1 MPPKPAPP
9 KKPAPKTPAPKTP
22 ALSRPKP
29 TPTSTSTP
37 VHPPSPATP
46 LPTAPEP
53 TASAPVSAPSPA
65 TPPPST
71 TVARAKVR
79 LRPVASTPLETKV
92 RSRRLITPADSASVR
107 RPRPAPTPAPA
118 ASTPTPAASTSG
130 PAVPV
135 RTIRFTPRVG
145 GVKQDIDPVDDRF
158 PQGDPPP
165 LKPADPTKPAVA
177 VKLAQTAC
185 LVHGMAPEYLAGAL
199 ASGELGSAYRR
210 VGPFG
215 AYGRDMDKRGGG
227 GLAVYT
233 RAVGTAQRD
242 WQAQGYG
249 VGSSPTKVQLVL
261 SPTFL
266 EANTTWR
273 ASSTDGAG
281 KVPGASDADVTAVTR
296 GEKDVYD
303 LWGAQSER
311 GRALAFN
318 GTVVGPKQ
326 MNNEQLHW
334 ERVPLAGNLKA
345 VVCTDPA
352 SFATLMAIPSAAQ
365 QDASH
370 GTVPLGAGHVQV
382 LLMAPTDKLLTKLQA
397 AGLANPGFQIR

>member
-1 MPPKPAPP
+1 MPPPKPTQPRPSPKKPAPP
-9 KKPAPKTPAPKTP
+9 KPKPKPTVVPRATSRPVRPASVPAEPVPAEPEPAPASTPAP
-22 ALSRPKP
+22 A
-29 TPTSTSTP
+29 PTSSAASST
-37 VHPPSPATP
+37 A
-46 LPTAPEP
+46 
-53 TASAPVSAPSPA
+53 ASR
-65 TPPPST
+65 
-71 TVARAKVR
+71 ARAR
-79 LRPVASTPLETKV
+79 LKPVLKKPLETKV
-92 RSRRLITPADSASVR
+92 SSRRLVTPAVSA
-107 RPRPAPTPAPA
+107 PRAAPRAVPAPVPAPVPA
-118 ASTPTPAASTSG
+118 LAPRTPQ
-130 PAVPV
+130 

-145 GVKQDIDPVDDRF
+145 GVKQDIEAVGGRYA
-158 PQGDPPP
+158 QGDPPP
-165 LKPADPTKPAVA
+165 LKADDPTKPAVA

-185 LVHGMAPEYLAGAL
+185 LVHGMAPEHLAGAL

-242 WQAQGYG
+242 WQAKGYG

-266 EANTTWR
+266 EGSTTWR

-281 KVPGASDADVTAVTR
+281 KVPGASDADVAAVTR

-318 GTVVGPKQ
+318 GTVTGPKQ

-352 SFATLMAIPSAAQ
+352 SFATLMAIPNAAR
-365 QDASH
+365 QDASR
-370 GTVPLGAGHVQV
+370 GTIPLGAGHVQV

>member
-1 MPPKPAPP
+1 MPPKPVPTKSGAKKPAPP
-9 KKPAPKTPAPKTP
+9 KPKPGPKPGPTAVPRSPSLPRAVPVPAEPAEDESESAPAPAPA
-22 ALSRPKP
+22 P
-29 TPTSTSTP
+29 TPTSSAAASTAASRARARLKP
-37 VHPPSPATP
+37 VPKQPLESKVRARRRVEPS
-46 LPTAPEP
+46 
-53 TASAPVSAPSPA
+53 VSAP
-65 TPPPST
+65 
-71 TVARAKVR
+71 RAA
-79 LRPVASTPLETKV
+79 PV
-92 RSRRLITPADSASVR
+92 
-107 RPRPAPTPAPA
+107 PAPA
-118 ASTPTPAASTSG
+118 PAPAPAPDPA

-135 RTIRFTPRVG
+135 RTIRFTPRVA
-145 GVKQDIDPVDDRF
+145 GVQQDIEPVGGRYG
-158 PQGDPPP
+158 QGDPPP
-165 LKPADPTKPAVA
+165 LKAPDPTKPAVA

-185 LVHGMAPEYLAGAL
+185 LVHGMAPEYLASAL

-210 VGPFG
+210 VGPYG

-266 EANTTWR
+266 EGNTTWR

-281 KVPGASDADVTAVTR
+281 KVPGASDADVAAVTR

-303 LWGAQSER
+303 LWGTQSER

-365 QDASH
+365 QSASR

-382 LLMAPTDKLLTKLQA
+382 LLMAPTDKLLPKLQA